1 MRLFRFFCIG
11 VIVSTIFLAALF
23 SPGLGEENK
32 AAPPKSKKPPLLVT
46 TIKVEK
52 GSIRAM
58 AEFVG
63 TTYFARVSEVAAD
76 IEGLVTRINFAE
88 GDAVKKGDQLV
99 QLDSQLLEAE
109 ITAARAESEQNLV
122 DLENARRDFA
132 RRDSLYRQGSVS
144 ETDHD
149 SYRAKQLRLEK
160 HAAVLEANLAR
171 LLIAKAKK
179 SIAAPFD
186 GTVLQQSAEKGEWVA
201 KGGRVAVIADDSA
214 IDVLVDVPIGILDN
228 MEKGREVRIRI
239 NGRDFAGRYTAF
251 IAKGDIA
258 TRTFTSK
265 FRLENSAGVV
275 EGLEALVSLPK
286 GGETKGLLVPRDAV
300 VDRYGKTM
308 VFRVVDSKAVMVPVE
323 VTGYV
328 GLQAVVSGSGLT
340 EGQEIVVRGC
350 KRVEDGMALQFRK

>member
-32 AAPPKSKKPPLLVT
+32 AAPPKSKRPPLLVT

-122 DLENARRDFA
+122 DLENALVGPPGTCHCPGGLTAGRQFEQAVTCAWFYSRSPRGFWGIKA
-132 RRDSLYRQGSVS
+132 GMLLHENHCSLKIPG
-144 ETDHD
+144 
-149 SYRAKQLRLEK
+149 
-160 HAAVLEANLAR
+160 
-171 LLIAKAKK
+171 
-179 SIAAPFD
+179 
-186 GTVLQQSAEKGEWVA
+186 
-201 KGGRVAVIADDSA
+201 KGGCV
-214 IDVLVDVPIGILDN
+214 
-228 MEKGREVRIRI
+228 
-239 NGRDFAGRYTAF
+239 
-251 IAKGDIA
+251 
-258 TRTFTSK
+258 
-265 FRLENSAGVV
+265 
-275 EGLEALVSLPK
+275 
-286 GGETKGLLVPRDAV
+286 
-300 VDRYGKTM
+300 
-308 VFRVVDSKAVMVPVE
+308 
-323 VTGYV
+323 
-328 GLQAVVSGSGLT
+328 
-340 EGQEIVVRGC
+340 
-350 KRVEDGMALQFRK
+350 